1 MGFSL
6 ASGVDPLFRSGSKDQ
21 RIRLPSAKT
30 RLHSRNPNRLTKT
43 GWPEWVVVIKLGYRS
58 GIVSR
63 DPPRWECAAVK
74 IARLS
79 FFQKR
84 RMSNGFYAPKADN

>member
-1 MGFSL
+1 L
-6 ASGVDPLFRSGSKDQ
+6 ATALGL
-21 RIRLPSAKT
+21 SAAT
-30 RLHSRNPNRLTKT
+30 T
-43 GWPEWVVVIKLGYRS
+43 
-58 GIVSR
+58 
-63 DPPRWECAAVK
+63 PRWECAAVK